1 MIIFGMVQIGL
12 TYQRQEATHA
22 AARETARFAS
32 LPTTSASEACAHGT
46 NTLAGTNFTG
56 TPTCTVAGDC
66 SGASTNVVA
75 TITVD
80 NDIEIP
86 FLGSQTITL
95 TGRGEFRCE

>member
-1 MIIFGMVQIGL
+1 MIIFGMVQLGL

-22 AARETARFAS
+22 AAREAARFAS
-32 LPTTSASEACAHGT
+32 LPTVTSTAACNHAVSVLGGT
-46 NTLAGTNFTG
+46 SFTAI
-56 TPTCTVAGDC
+56 PTCVITGDC